1 MSINSLVEILE
12 IVKYT
17 KQNGDLLWGFNIE
30 NPTETYTTDK
40 YEMLVSG
47 WVLGKKSQVLGVEII
62 SDGLLLQYIPVEDD
76 RPDVFRRFP
85 EAEST
90 NTPGFSSTISV
101 DQMPTENELVV
112 QAVFSDHHRLL
123 LGSIKFRRNLPFL
136 ERVQKDLEENSLKL
150 MEFQKCLENYNVTSG
165 T

>member
-12 IVKYT
+12 VVKYS
-17 KQNGDLLWGFNIE
+17 KQNGDLIWGSNIE
-30 NPTETYTTDK
+30 KPTKTYTTDK

-47 WVLGKKSQVLGVEII
+47 WVLGKQSQVLGVEII
-62 SDGLLLQYIPVEDD
+62 SDGSLLQYIPVEND
-76 RPDVFRRFP
+76 RPDVLREFP

-101 DQMPTENELVV
+101 DQMPINNELLV
-112 QAVFSDHHRLL
+112 QAVFSDHNRLL

-150 MEFQKCLENYNVTSG
+150 MEFQKYLENYNVTSQ
-165 T
+165 